1 MSKSLNNFPFF
12 GTQGIHNHERKA
24 RIAGEYRRRHP
35 IEYDPH
41 YVRYGMVLFNYF
53 KVNSKGDTSHI
64 GFWGRVIDAMRRLP
78 SSTVGQS
85 ADDANVVLQ
94 SIRRHDNMELPNLP
108 RVRQPAGGNALA
120 IRNGDPQAG
129 ASQALEVYHG
139 PFQGSV
145 RDPSRDF
152 PLVGRNRIIQDRNP
166 AEHREVLEAIKPRRS
181 EKPGRSL
188 ANHNYRESGF
198 LDSRVP
204 RDSNIDMNNLNPGA
218 LRNIITDWTAFKIN
232 HPVGAK
238 VVKYTGWLLAASAT
252 TGGSVLLST
261 EISKLLRAND
271 RNITENEI
279 QWHITNFTE
288 KFDTMIDESMKEF
301 DKKPNP
307 GIFDIYFDPL
317 SRVKRNGKTMDFQF
331 DFARVPPLPTP
342 KKSLITPN
350 ITNQTV
356 LNTSTSF
363 SNFSDIVEEITSE
376 NPNLGSEEIENLEE
390 LPRLEKPFKNELPL
404 RFSLIL
410 ILVGAVTIVIL
421 AIIISCCFCY
431 GCKSRERRY
440 MNRDTV
446 RANNQKQTPHVDIDS
461 QIRTPVSSRETKSSQ
476 APTSNLPNE
485 SFENDSHQI
494 GLFNDAIQERFL
506 PSIIGPSVSGQI
518 GNTGQRR
525 LVPYY

>member
-1 MSKSLNNFPFF
+1 MS
-12 GTQGIHNHERKA
+12 
-24 RIAGEYRRRHP
+24 
-35 IEYDPH
+35 
-41 YVRYGMVLFNYF
+41 
-53 KVNSKGDTSHI
+53 
-64 GFWGRVIDAMRRLP
+64 
-78 SSTVGQS
+78 
-85 ADDANVVLQ
+85 
-94 SIRRHDNMELPNLP
+94 
-108 RVRQPAGGNALA
+108 
-120 IRNGDPQAG
+120 
-129 ASQALEVYHG
+129 
-139 PFQGSV
+139 
-145 RDPSRDF
+145 
-152 PLVGRNRIIQDRNP
+152 
-166 AEHREVLEAIKPRRS
+166 
-181 EKPGRSL
+181 
-188 ANHNYRESGF
+188 
-198 LDSRVP
+198 
-204 RDSNIDMNNLNPGA
+204 NLNPGA
-218 LRNIITDWTAFKIN
+218 LRNIITDWMAFKIN

-288 KFDTMIDESMKEF
+288 KFDNMIDESMKEF

-342 KKSLITPN
+342 KETSIKESLITPN

-356 LNTSTSF
+356 FNTST
-363 SNFSDIVEEITSE
+363 NFVFNISDLLEEFTSE
-376 NPNLGSEEIENLEE
+376 SPNLAFEEIENLEE
-390 LPRLEKPFKNELPL
+390 LPQLEKPFNNVLPL

-446 RANNQKQTPHVDIDS
+446 RANNQNHTPHVDIDS
-461 QIRTPVSSRETKSSQ
+461 QIRTPVFSRETKSSQ
-476 APTSNLPNE
+476 APTSNLPND

>member
-1 MSKSLNNFPFF
+1 
-12 GTQGIHNHERKA
+12 
-24 RIAGEYRRRHP
+24 
-35 IEYDPH
+35 
-41 YVRYGMVLFNYF
+41 
-53 KVNSKGDTSHI
+53 
-64 GFWGRVIDAMRRLP
+64 MRRLP
-78 SSTVGQS
+78 SSTAGQS
-85 ADDANVVLQ
+85 AENANVVLQ
-94 SIRRHDNMELPNLP
+94 SIRRHDNIELPNLP

-152 PLVGRNRIIQDRNP
+152 PLIGRNRIIQDRNP
-166 AEHREVLEAIKPRRS
+166 AEHQEILEAIKPRRS
-181 EKPGRSL
+181 GKPGRSL

-204 RDSNIDMNNLNPGA
+204 RDSNVDMSNLNPGA

-271 RNITENEI
+271 RNITETEI

-317 SRVKRNGKTMDFQF
+317 SRVKRNDKTIDFQF

-350 ITNQTV
+350 ITKQTV
-356 LNTSTSF
+356 LNTPTSF

-376 NPNLGSEEIENLEE
+376 NPDLGFEEIENLEE
-390 LPRLEKPFKNELPL
+390 LPQLEKPFRNVLPL

-446 RANNQKQTPHVDIDS
+446 RANNQNQKPPVDLDS

-518 GNTGQRR
+518 GNTNQRR